1 MRLRAEMSKSR
12 AEKIKA
18 NSYSFIFSHLFS
30 KKKLEYFLIFVFL
43 LFSKKKCIS
52 YTYVRVGS
60 DKFNLDTNILSKNTS
75 NSIFF

>member
-1 MRLRAEMSKSR
+1 MTKVLSKVVKVYCSITR
-12 AEKIKA
+12 VNL

-75 NSIFF
+75 N